1 MARETEPPPPE
12 LTSQDVLA
20 LRKELKLTQKD
31 LALRLGVDTPLVV
44 AWERGDEFPT
54 LDNARKLVLLREGR
68 PLETRPRRIQNDP
81 LKGLLNDPEYWA
93 ITRKLLAHRELYDQV
108 RRLAKSYADPA
119 GPAEPSKDAS

>member
-20 LRKELKLTQKD
+20 LRKELNLTQKD
-31 LALRLGVDTPLVV
+31 LALRLGVDTRLVV

-68 PLETRPRRIQNDP
+68 PLETRPRRIQTDP

-119 GPAEPSKDAS
+119 GPVEPSKDAS